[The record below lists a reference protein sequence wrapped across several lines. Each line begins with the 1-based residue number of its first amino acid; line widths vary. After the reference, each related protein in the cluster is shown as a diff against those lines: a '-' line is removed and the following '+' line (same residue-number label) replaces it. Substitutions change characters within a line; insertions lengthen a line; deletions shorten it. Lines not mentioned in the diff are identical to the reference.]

1 MSLVS
6 LVTLVSWQRALPTR
20 PTTKQKTTR
29 KTGKI
34 RPNTRPGHQR
44 RQGRGAAN
52 NNSSVQEG
60 GAPKQHTHYGGE
72 GRALHRAEVLPA
84 KYVVL
89 ASACF
94 GFLLVAC
101 IFSRFVGVLVLVF
114 SVLVQIAFFCLCSC
128 KDQAIVRHRPHS
140 RKKKNGFW
148 FWCRVHQ
155 SGTRG

>member
-1 MSLVS
+1 MV
-6 LVTLVSWQRALPTR
+6 
-20 PTTKQKTTR
+20 
-29 KTGKI
+29 
-34 RPNTRPGHQR
+34 NT
-44 RQGRGAAN
+44 
-52 NNSSVQEG
+52 SVQEG

-140 RKKKNGFW
+140 RKK
-148 FWCRVHQ
+148 RVLVLVSCAPKWNKGVKRVGREHHESELLQ
-155 SGTRG
+155 